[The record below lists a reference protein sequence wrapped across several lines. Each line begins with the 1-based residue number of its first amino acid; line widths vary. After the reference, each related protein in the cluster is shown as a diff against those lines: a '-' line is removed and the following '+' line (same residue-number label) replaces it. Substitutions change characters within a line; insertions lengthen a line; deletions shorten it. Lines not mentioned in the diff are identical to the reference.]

1 MSSTLSG
8 AGQHRSAL
16 LLVLLMVIS
25 TCMYPAP
32 SMMEDDLL
40 SPLEQRSFTT
50 ESMVSYDLFIAEQN
64 SSAGGLGFITTH
76 IPDSGSQSDETAV
89 GGLEFKSAAMI
100 SNLTVKGDANDGA
113 EIPLFVY
120 IRFTGQE
127 QSTASLK
134 FELFSGSSVVASTT
148 ASLDDPCQD
157 GGIFGSSCAYQ
168 YRPYSMDVSSTLPG
182 GDKGFIVQSGKQMVL
197 RITAETNCQG
207 GSVPGQDNDDCD
219 VRVAYHNVDNSNNA
233 YTRMEVKANALANSK
248 VKVHRTGGSWN
259 DAEVVQWAPNHRVE
273 FRTMQFSVDVR
284 DAFGRDDIQSVKLVM
299 QTPDDTAV
307 VFEKT
312 FDDDELRLDNEGLVG
327 QYEWT
332 YNSGRSPGDYGLRLE
347 VRDMQDNVM
356 IFVHDGIEFVEYAV
370 FLQLAA
376 TQGDVILIAPEKTT
390 SVEFELE
397 HIGADGLDMEVQLS
411 LQRNPGSDWLIEFS
425 EPGGYELS
433 GGGDLVRPT
442 LTVTSP
448 DDLSDA
454 PSSLEIIG
462 RAYADT
468 DGDGTTE
475 EVQVVTTSVDI
486 EEVGVFARPKVSAFT
501 DEDRIMEIADS
512 ERPDSYDSD
521 VSHFID
527 ADGAGRFYLEVFNTG
542 FDFDTF
548 RIRVDGPH
556 TWTVRMYDQ
565 ETTTSLTED
574 GAYFLSSQV
583 ESHNVQTLILE
594 LTPPLDRGQDDIAK
608 FDITVISEGNAS
620 LRSNISFTAHRTF
633 GIFAQ
638 VTSDDFGLPLGHIG
652 PFSSSRSQPLVIVVD
667 ITNSM
672 EEGSEQSTWQILNPA
687 DLKSNTDN
695 NPAIGTWDFQITETS
710 GSTVVNTVALGPGDI
725 ESIKLTVTPGNELE
739 AGNHTVYLRITEVGD
754 SDEPKY
760 FDLPIEFEI
769 EEDMPD
775 DLQIIQISP
784 DLPMQAGDKRQMEF
798 KVVNG
803 NNVDL
808 ELLLDIDGPDGW
820 DVDIESIPFIGVEA
834 FDDKTFTVLITAPSD
849 GVRDGDVEQIV
860 ITAEPLSKTNPYGP
874 DYVKTKKVQ
883 IKIDCV
889 GGIECLTQELTSP
902 RQSTLA
908 AGGGLLILLI
918 FAAFLRGKRSAQYV
932 EEYVEDEEESV
943 IGDETE
949 VVEKSLEEIV
959 EEDDWDDDIEML
971 D

>member
-1 MSSTLSG
+1 MF
-8 AGQHRSAL
+8 
-16 LLVLLMVIS
+16 LVLLMVFS
-25 TCMYPAP
+25 TCMSVAP
-32 SMMEDDLL
+32 STMENE
-40 SPLEQRSFTT
+40 SLEVLEDRSY
-50 ESMVSYDLFIAEQN
+50 SSDAMVSYDLFIAEQN
-64 SSAGGLGFITTH
+64 SSAGGSGFITTH
-76 IPDSGSQSDETAV
+76 IPDSGSQSDDSAI

-100 SNLTVKGDANDGA
+100 SNLTVKGDASDGA

-127 QSTASLK
+127 QSTAELT
-134 FELFSGSSVVASTT
+134 FELKSGSTTVASTT

-168 YRPYSMDVSSTLPG
+168 YRPYSMDISSTLPG
-182 GDKGFIVQSGKQMVL
+182 GDKGFIVQSGKQLTL
-197 RITAETNCQG
+197 RITAEADCQG
-207 GSVPGQDNDDCD
+207 GGVPGQDGDDCD
-219 VRVAYHNVDNSNNA
+219 VRVAYHNVDNSNGA
-233 YTRMEVKANALANSK
+233 YTRMEVKADALANSK

-259 DAEVVQWAPNHRVE
+259 DAEVVQWAPNHRAE

-284 DAFGRDDIQSVKLVM
+284 DAFGRDDIKNVKLVM
-299 QTPDDTAV
+299 QTPGDTAV

-312 FDDDELRLDNEGLVG
+312 FDDGELRLDNEGLVG

-332 YNSGRSPGDYGLRLE
+332 YNSGRAAGEYGLRLE

-356 IFVHDGIEFVEYAV
+356 VYVHDGVEFVEYAV
-370 FLQLAA
+370 FLQLAS
-376 TQGDVILIAPEKTT
+376 TQGDVILIAPDKTT

-397 HIGADGLDMEVQLS
+397 HIGGDGLDMEVQLS

-425 EPGGYELS
+425 EPGGYDLS

-448 DDLSDA
+448 EDLSDA

-486 EEVGVFARPKVSAFT
+486 EEVGVFARPKVSVFT

-512 ERPDSYDSD
+512 ERPDAYDSD

-556 TWTVRMYDQ
+556 TWTVRLYDQ
-565 ETTTSLTED
+565 ETATSLTED
-574 GAYFLSSQV
+574 GAYFLTAQV

-608 FDITVISEGNAS
+608 FDITIMSEGNTT
-620 LRSNISFTAHRTF
+620 LRSNVSFTAHRTF

-638 VTSDDFGLPLGHIG
+638 VTADDFGLPLGHIG
-652 PFSSSRSQPLVIVVD
+652 PFPSTRSQPLVIVVD

-687 DLKSNTDN
+687 ELKSNTDS
-695 NPAIGTWDFQITETS
+695 NPSVGTWEFSITDTS
-710 GSTVVNTVALGPGDI
+710 GSTVVNTVSLGAGDV
-725 ESIKLTVTPGNELE
+725 ESIKLTVYPGNELE

-754 SDEPKY
+754 SDEPRY
-760 FDLPIEFEI
+760 FDLPLEFEI

-808 ELLLDIDGPDGW
+808 ELLLDIDGPSGW

-849 GVRDGDVEQIV
+849 GVRDGDVEQIT
-860 ITAEPLSKTNPYGP
+860 ITAEPLHKITPYGP

-883 IKIDCV
+883 IKIDCS
-889 GGIECLTQELTSP
+889 GGLECLTQELTSP

-908 AGGGLLILLI
+908 AGGGLLLLLI
-918 FAAFLRGKRSAQYV
+918 FAAFLRGKRSVQYV
-932 EEYVEDEEESV
+932 EEFVDEEDSEVS
-943 IGDETE
+943 DETE
-949 VVEKSLEEIV
+949 AVEQSLEKIP
-959 EEDDWDDDIEML
+959 EDDWDDEIEML